1 MMALQSLEQRERWRA
16 RGPAG
21 SPLAITAL
29 ILVALGSALGGCNL
43 NLSPGRPDPVP
54 AVDGMTPARV
64 LDVVDG
70 DTIRVSIDGRRYTVR
85 YIGIDTP
92 ETVRPDHPVE
102 WMGPEATAANEA
114 LVAGKTVYLEKDVS
128 ETDRYGRLLRYVYL
142 ADGTMVNL
150 ELVRQG
156 YAHAGS
162 YPPDVKHQSR
172 LNRAEREAREA
183 GRGPLHQTQDGVWGR
198 HLSRRTV
205 SEGEGT
211 PGPAT
216 RTPRPSPSPEP
227 QATGAGGRSRGI
239 VIGTIHY
246 RGEIKPN
253 EPDEYCEIRNDGLEA
268 VDLAGWRLNAGSDGN
283 VLSNAKGNVLSNA
296 KGQDMTFPSFLIQ
309 PGQVCRVYTNEVHP
323 ETCGFSFHSPG
334 ALWNNGG
341 DCARLYDAGGAL
353 VAQSCY

>member
-70 DTIRVSIDGRRYTVR
+70 DTIHVSIDGRRYTVR

-268 VDLAGWRLNAGSDGN
+268 VDLAGWRLNAGSDG
-283 VLSNAKGNVLSNA
+283 
-296 KGQDMTFPSFLIQ
+296 QDMTFPSFLIQ

>member
-1 MMALQSLEQRERWRA
+1 MMAPQSLEQRARQRSQGPGA
-16 RGPAG
+16 QRSGRGPAG
-21 SPLAITAL
+21 SFAARLAAL
-29 ILVALGSALGGCNL
+29 ILVILGSALGGCDFEL
-43 NLSPGRPDPVP
+43 APGRPDPVP

-70 DTIRVSIDGRRYTVR
+70 DTIQVSIDDRRYTVR

-92 ETVRPDHPVE
+92 ETVRPNHPVE

-128 ETDRYGRLLRYVYL
+128 ETDSYGRLLRHVYL

-162 YPPDVKHQSR
+162 YPPDVKHQER
-172 LNRAEREAREA
+172 LDQAEREAREA
-183 GRGPLHQTQDGVWGR
+183 GRGLWGR
-198 HLSRRTV
+198 
-205 SEGEGT
+205 EGT

-216 RTPRPSPSPEP
+216 STPRRTPSPEP
-227 QATGAGGRSRGI
+227 QATGAGGSSRGI

-253 EPDEYCEIRNDGLEA
+253 EPDEYCEIRNDGPEA
-268 VDLAGWRLNAGSDGN
+268 VDLAGWRLNAGSDG
-283 VLSNAKGNVLSNA
+283 
-296 KGQDMTFPSFLIQ
+296 QDLTFPSFLIQ
-309 PGQVCRVYTNEVHP
+309 PGQVCRVYTDQVHR
-323 ETCGFSFHSPG
+323 ETCGLSFHSPG

-341 DCARLYDAGGAL
+341 DCARLYDAGGTL